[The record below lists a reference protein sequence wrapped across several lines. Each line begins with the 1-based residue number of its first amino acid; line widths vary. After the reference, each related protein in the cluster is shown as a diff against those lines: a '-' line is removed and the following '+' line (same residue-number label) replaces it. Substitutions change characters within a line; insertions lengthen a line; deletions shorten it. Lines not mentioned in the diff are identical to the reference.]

1 MRKVS
6 LLILLV
12 SLILVGVTQSQ
23 GVQILAQLN
32 LGNTYHIVLED
43 PSGVNGVSALVLL
56 HDNVEVDAQALTVP
70 AGVSVSIELMANV
83 SNSVYYIKV
92 ARSNSFTMPD
102 FGDISLTSL
111 GQSLRN
117 FASELV
123 RYIQGSLDTRDLYC
137 RVSTISES
145 ISCTNVPF
153 A

>member
-1 MRKVS
+1 MRKVV
-6 LLILLV
+6 LLLLV
-12 SLILVGVTQSQ
+12 SLVMVCVTHSQ
-23 GVQILAQLN
+23 GVQILAQIN
-32 LGNTYHIVLED
+32 LGNTYHVVLED
-43 PSGVNGVSALVLL
+43 PSGIDGVSALVLL
-56 HDNVEVDAQALTVP
+56 RENVEVAAQALTVP
-70 AGVSVSIELMANV
+70 AGVSVSIDLMAHIG
-83 SNSVYYIKV
+83 NSVYYVKV
-92 ARSNSFTMPD
+92 SRSNSFAMPD

-117 FASELV
+117 FASELI